1 MPPSDSPRRPAVGP
15 CLILLAAFAWW
26 WTTGPV
32 DDASSVPDGVSLHL
46 DGKVERGAEPDFE
59 GGRRLQVLASPD
71 GAAPRPMSLRVRPSP
86 ADATARLDDLV
97 AGDRFRVWARFPA
110 TSARRRRGQTPAP
123 RVKSAR
129 LFEAVKAGEADL
141 LRSIDRLRRSARRRL
156 SIALPEER
164 SRSLAAAMLLGE
176 RAGIHPDLRASLQ
189 RSGLAHLAA
198 ISGLHVGLI
207 ACWLQGLFRRT
218 GRHAAVVVGTTL
230 GSLAAFAVFVGPR
243 ASVLRATITATGAIL
258 GRWIG
263 REGEPVNGL
272 FVVAAI
278 LVIARP
284 DYIVDVGFQLSFLAV
299 GGILV
304 LSRPLASRLRLP
316 DVVANSLAVS
326 LAAFLST
333 TPVVAFYFGRIAPLG
348 ILVNLVAVPLAA
360 LVLLTGY
367 GTLLLG
373 GLPWVGES
381 ISFCCRMSCQAL
393 VVICELTAMVSGGS
407 RAVAFP
413 GWVWA
418 IGYYAILLLSDR
430 RGWSPVAALAF
441 GHLLIILYLGPVPGG
456 SGRMEI
462 GLIDVGQG
470 QAVALHGPTGRV
482 MLVDAGGSANPGYD
496 PGERR
501 VLPYLLERGA
511 RRLDVLA
518 LTHDHL
524 DHAGGAPA
532 LMEELEIGEL
542 WLPPGSRSSRRL
554 SALADRAASRGTS
567 VVMAEAGLGASPIG
581 VPVRVVWPAREP
593 SGLDINE
600 RSLVVLAGR
609 PPCRVLIP
617 GDLELAG
624 EHALLG
630 TGEDI
635 EAEALIVSH
644 HGSRN
649 ASGRDWLDRVDP
661 KWALIS
667 VGRLNPFG
675 HPHAELLERLARGRR
690 QVVRSDRSG
699 TVRLLA
705 EDDGWRLENANRY
718 RHEAQGEDRQ

>member
-1 MPPSDSPRRPAVGP
+1 
-15 CLILLAAFAWW
+15 
-26 WTTGPV
+26 
-32 DDASSVPDGVSLHL
+32 
-46 DGKVERGAEPDFE
+46 
-59 GGRRLQVLASPD
+59 
-71 GAAPRPMSLRVRPSP
+71 
-86 ADATARLDDLV
+86 
-97 AGDRFRVWARFPA
+97 
-110 TSARRRRGQTPAP
+110 
-123 RVKSAR
+123 
-129 LFEAVKAGEADL
+129 
-141 LRSIDRLRRSARRRL
+141 
-156 SIALPEER
+156 
-164 SRSLAAAMLLGE
+164 MLLGE
-176 RAGIHPDLRASLQ
+176 RAGIPPELRASLQ

-207 ACWLQGLFRRT
+207 ACWLQGFFRRAA
-218 GRHAAVVVGTTL
+218 RHAPVVVGMTL
-230 GSLAAFAVFVGPR
+230 GSLTAFAVFVGPR
-243 ASVLRATITATGAIL
+243 ASVLRATMTATGAIL

-278 LVIARP
+278 LVIAWP
-284 DYIVDVGFQLSFLAV
+284 SYLIDVGFQLSFLAV

-304 LSRPLASRLRLP
+304 LSRPLASRIRLP
-316 DVVANSLAVS
+316 CIVATSLGVS

-333 TPVVAFYFGRIAPLG
+333 APVVAFHFGRVSPLG
-348 ILVNLVAVPLAA
+348 IVLNLVAVPVAA
-360 LVLLTGY
+360 FVLLTGY

-381 ISFCCRMSCQAL
+381 ISFCCRMSCQSL
-393 VVICELTAMVSGGS
+393 VLICDLAAMFPGGS

-413 GWVWA
+413 GWGWA
-418 IGYYAILLLSDR
+418 TGYYAVLVVAGL
-430 RGWSPVAALAF
+430 RGWTPVAALIF
-441 GHLLIILYLGPVPGG
+441 GQLLILLYLGPLPVG
-456 SGRMEI
+456 SGRMEV

-470 QAVALHGPTGRV
+470 QAVAVHGPNGRV
-482 MLVDAGGSANPGYD
+482 LLVDTGGSANRGYD

-501 VLPYLLERGA
+501 VLPYLLERGV
-511 RRLDVLA
+511 RRLDVLI

-532 LMEELEIGEL
+532 LVEELEIGEL

-554 SALADRAASRGTS
+554 SALADRARSRGTA
-567 VVMAEAGLGASPIG
+567 VVMAEAGRGGSPIG
-581 VPVRVVWPAREP
+581 VPVHVVWPAREA

-609 PPCRVLIP
+609 APCRVLIP

-624 EHALLG
+624 ERALLG

-649 ASGRDWLDRVDP
+649 ASQTAWLDRVDP
-661 KWALIS
+661 SWALIS

-675 HPHAELLERLARGRR
+675 HPHTELLERLVRGGH

-699 TVRLLA
+699 TVRLIA
-705 EDDGWRLENANRY
+705 EDDGWRLEYANRN
-718 RHEAQGEDRQ
+718 RHEAQGEDHH